1 MSKYTP
7 LTLAQKISNKAV
19 KATGLKNYLDIV
31 RKVSNKE
38 AFALAVTT
46 LDKSVAPKDGDF
58 TKWVAGGYSHSKRA
72 MRVFHDVMET
82 IDTPEAKAVLAAKK
96 DYIYSVC
103 KGQNIKSTNLY
114 RANRVKFLEQ
124 ADAVLAAM

>member
-1 MSKYTP
+1 MSKK
-7 LTLAQKISNKAV
+7 LSLAQKIANKAT
-19 KATGLKNYLDIV
+19 KATGLNKYLDIV
-31 RKVSNKE
+31 NAVSNKE

-46 LDKSVAPKDGDF
+46 LDQSVAPKDGDF

-72 MRVFHDVMET
+72 MRVFHDVMDT

-96 DYIYSVC
+96 NYIYSVC

-114 RANRVKFLEQ
+114 RANREKFLEQ
-124 ADAVLAAM
+124 ADKVLSAM